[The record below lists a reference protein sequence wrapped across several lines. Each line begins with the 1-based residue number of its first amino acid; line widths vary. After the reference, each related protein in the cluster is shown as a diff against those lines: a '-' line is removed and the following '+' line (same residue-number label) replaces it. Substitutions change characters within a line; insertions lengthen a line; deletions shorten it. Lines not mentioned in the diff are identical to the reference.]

1 MNNHQGY
8 KSAGTF
14 VPIWLIK
21 SEDLYQAAEAV
32 WHYRILR
39 IPLSDG
45 TIDETHLLSSPALL
59 LMGLSLEALL
69 KGLIISR
76 TPDMIANGKVSKR
89 LSKHDLCALFDMAS
103 IPIHEERNGRFL
115 AKLTQYIVWRSKYP
129 VPVTSNYGKHGL
141 LAQRDDDFETFKRLY
156 KEVAAHFKI
165 EEMKVKMPKWNFDWY
180 FNIQPERSETQS
192 VGSII

>member
-1 MNNHQGY
+1 MTNNHQGY

-14 VPIWLIK
+14 VPIWLIR

-32 WHYRILR
+32 WRYRILR
-39 IPLSDG
+39 VPLSNG
-45 TIDETHLLSSPALL
+45 TIHETHLLSSPALL

-76 TPDMIANGKVSKR
+76 RPDLIAYGKVSKR
-89 LSKHDLCALFDMAS
+89 LSKHDLCALFEMAS
-103 IPIHEERNGRFL
+103 IPIHEESNGKFL

-141 LAQRDDDFETFKRLY
+141 PAQRDDDFDTFKVLY
-156 KEVAAHFKI
+156 KEIAAHFDI
-165 EEMKVKMPKWNFDWY
+165 EEMRSIMPNWKFNWY
-180 FNIQPERSETQS
+180 FNNQSEHS
-192 VGSII
+192 KK